1 MLEHTLF
8 RKIDSEESNKY
19 SLKLK
24 KKRYIYKILILEI
37 NKLKYYFTSGFVVLS
52 ALISRQKDSIRLFHN
67 LLEL

>member
-52 ALISRQKDSIRLFHN
+52 ALISRPKRFH
-67 LLEL
+67 